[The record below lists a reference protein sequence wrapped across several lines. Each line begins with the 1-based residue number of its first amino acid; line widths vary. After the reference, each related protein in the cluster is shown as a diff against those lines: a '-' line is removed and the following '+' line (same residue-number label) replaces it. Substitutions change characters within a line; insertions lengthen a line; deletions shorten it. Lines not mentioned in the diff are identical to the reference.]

1 MVARVVALCC
11 TVLSAAVPSQ
21 AFMYQ
26 PKEGQIWDPSCFV
39 FQNVTYC
46 YSMYSEEEDAS
57 FYGYGSL
64 ATSLDGVHFDDRG
77 PIDQEAPGVQW
88 YKCFVRLLSAGNAT
102 SPPLFVMDHGMGGG
116 SNDGSQDPDDRGC
129 PFDGQ
134 CLRFLSSTNLLNWT
148 YMYTMHPDPR
158 WYNTGGRFDHM
169 YIDAVGAEAGGGY
182 VGFPVANP
190 LGSPA
195 PGTMTSPDGL
205 NWTVGLP
212 LAIEWGGITPAGFEV
227 GGVEYIGGRWWLI
240 GGGVAYGIG
249 GYSMYVLRGGTDASA
264 PTGEPFEPVP
274 GGYRLSGTTR
284 GWCITALAAFARN
297 YDGGPTLVSN
307 YMTLSLV
314 NSGRANVWML
324 PMRLPAVTPKGT
336 LALHWWPGNA
346 ALADGP
352 PLPDVPPA
360 AAVPSA
366 PYAVVW
372 LGEFNH
378 STGAVIE
385 AVLLPA
391 TSPGGLLPGAAA
403 GVAFEDLPPD
413 TGPDVGFDRPGN
425 DVKCFPMAAYAS
437 CADACEADAA
447 CAAWVWVAGPQVG
460 PPQPYACSGGTPLSR
475 PYCTMKNPLPAAKV
489 AAPDCVTGL
498 PSRSTGGNTTT
509 ALLMSLV
516 PAGNSS
522 SGGGGGATT
531 LIGTL
536 TPAAGTD
543 APTFSVVDES
553 GNFTCGPGGATCA
566 DATLTALDPALPHAL
581 RVYFRR
587 GMFELY
593 VDDRLVQTY
602 RYGGASDAGF
612 ADGGGR
618 VGFIANNASAAWVN
632 VTVHALT
639 LG

>member
-1 MVARVVALCC
+1 
-11 TVLSAAVPSQ
+11 
-21 AFMYQ
+21 MYQ

-39 FQNVTYC
+39 FRNVTYC
-46 YSMYSEEEDAS
+46 YSMYSALEDAS
-57 FYGYGSL
+57 FYGYGFL
-64 ATSLDGVHFDDRG
+64 ATSPDGVHFNDRG
-77 PIDQEAPGVQW
+77 PINEEAPGVQW
-88 YKCFVRLLSAGNAT
+88 YKCFVHLLSAGNAS

-116 SNDGSQDPDDRGC
+116 GNDGSHDPDNRGC
-129 PFDGQ
+129 PFGGQ
-134 CLRFLSSTNLLNWT
+134 CLRFLSSINLLNWT

-169 YIDAVGAEAGGGY
+169 YIDAVGAAAGGGF
-182 VGFPVANP
+182 VGFPVATP

-195 PGTMTSPDGL
+195 PGVMTSPDGL
-205 NWTVGLP
+205 NWTLGMP
-212 LAIEWGGITPAGFEV
+212 LAIAWGDITPAGFEV

-240 GGGVAYGIG
+240 GGGVAYGVN

-264 PTGEPFEPVP
+264 PTSEPFEPVP
-274 GGYRLSGTTR
+274 GGYRLSGTSR

-307 YMTLSLV
+307 YMTMSLV

-324 PMRLPAVTPKGT
+324 PLRLPVVTPAGT

-360 AAVPSA
+360 ASVPTA

-378 STGAVIE
+378 STGALIE

-391 TSPGGLLPGAAA
+391 AAAGELLPGAAA

-413 TGPDVGFDRPGN
+413 AGPDVGFDRPGN
-425 DVKCFPMAAYAS
+425 DARCFPLATFPA

-447 CAAWVWVAGPQVG
+447 CEAWVWVAGPQVG
-460 PPQPYACSGGTPLSR
+460 PPQRFACSGGTPLPR
-475 PYCTMKNPLPAAKV
+475 PYCTLKTVPAAKV

-498 PSRSTGGNTTT
+498 PNRSTGSNATT

-516 PAGNSS
+516 PADGG

-536 TPAAGTD
+536 TTAAG
-543 APTFSVVDES
+543 AANPNPTFSVLDAS
-553 GNFTCGPGGATCA
+553 GNFSCGPGGATCA
-566 DATLTALDPALPHAL
+566 DATLTALDPVLPHAL

-593 VDDRLVQTY
+593 VDNRLVQTY
-602 RYGGASDAGF
+602 RYGGVSNAGF

-618 VGFIANNASAAWVN
+618 VGFIANNTSAAWVN
-632 VTVHALT
+632 ITVHALT
-639 LG
+639 LD